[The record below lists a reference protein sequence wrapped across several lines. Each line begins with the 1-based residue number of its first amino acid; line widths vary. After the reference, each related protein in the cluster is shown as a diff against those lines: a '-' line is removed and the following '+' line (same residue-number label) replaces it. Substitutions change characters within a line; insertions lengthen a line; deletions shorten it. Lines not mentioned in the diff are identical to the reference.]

1 MKASYQSTF
10 DSLQSHLGYWITFL
24 LVVLCQNTVS
34 AVDTTFVAFSLNAA
48 QRSAE
53 AAIQHGE
60 DFRKSQ
66 PELYY
71 LGGITKPWALVFDVA
86 NNDCILVGEDD
97 PKSSEI
103 TLDDWAVALRAR
115 VTHFSEDPGVT
126 IDPGSLKESIKTG
139 QSNAWSHWS
148 DDTTQ
153 DVRFFAGIANTHF
166 GKICFDADWLLKKI
180 AFGKVQI
187 SHGAFL
193 SVFARAVD
201 EIRRSTIHTTS
212 TSRLWF
218 FPTVNQVNVFP
229 DLILIERFDIGVMTE
244 LLYAEVEGKPI
255 KDFDKYED
263 KPHEAF
269 CKDFNEHYDE
279 MAADHEVLRTLK
291 GLARL
296 AALAK
301 GLVSVGKETNV
312 DFYLSR
318 YTIQPEQTPT
328 QTNVLNV
335 VDKEVG
341 ARMWGGVT
349 LHALAVR
356 MDSGDATALRDIVFT
371 ARHAARTNALS
382 WRFQLELD
390 SGKLTAVK
398 IPQQFQNLE
407 KQPYLLAQARFRE
420 MRGQYQSAIDWY
432 SQFLQVNETNANA
445 YNHRGWAFSN
455 VGDHDSAIK
464 DFDKVIQLDKRN
476 PVAYYNLG
484 VEYGKYQTNYDQAM
498 RAYTKALNCDSYYY
512 EAWCGRSQA
521 WDKLGNAVRASD
533 DIDSAISIDP
543 TCYQGFWLRGYQ
555 DVEVNQLDRAISD
568 FSRAA
573 TNATDNTYR
582 ADSILKRGY
591 CYLNKDDLVR
601 ALSDFN
607 AAIVIA
613 PDMGSA
619 YFNKAI
625 VQARNGDIRAAVAS
639 YRKFLKKA
647 KPDDSELADK
657 ARREIERLE
666 TNNIPTNQSIW
677 LAVVTRNAER
687 VERLI
692 KEGEDVDESR
702 GGGFTSLMLAC
713 QEEYTAIV
721 SLLLAA
727 GADANAVDSKGV
739 TPLYMAAENENETI
753 VSDLLKHGAKA
764 DVTTIYG
771 YSPLMVACH
780 QGNQLVVK
788 LLVNAGA
795 DPSLPMKDGSTP
807 LGVAVEQGHT
817 EVAHYL
823 RDVLANRGLK

>member
-1 MKASYQSTF
+1 MLLCRNSAS
-10 DSLQSHLGYWITFL
+10 
-24 LVVLCQNTVS
+24 
-34 AVDTTFVAFSLNAA
+34 AAEATFVAFSMNAA

-71 LGGITKPWALVFDVA
+71 LGGITKPWALVFDVT

-97 PKSSEI
+97 PQSSEI

-126 IDPGSLKESIKTG
+126 IDPSSLKESMKTG
-139 QSNAWSHWS
+139 QSNVWSHWS
-148 DDTTQ
+148 DDATQ

-166 GKICFDADWLLKKI
+166 GKVCFDADWLLKKI
-180 AFGKVQI
+180 AFGKTQI
-187 SHGAFL
+187 PHGAFP
-193 SVFARAVD
+193 SEFARSV
-201 EIRRSTIHTTS
+201 EETRHSSVRRTS

-218 FPTVNQVNVFP
+218 FPTINQVNVFP
-229 DLILIERFDIGVMTE
+229 DLVLIERFDIGVMTE
-244 LLYAEVEGKPI
+244 LLYAEVDGKPI

-263 KPHEAF
+263 KPTEAF

-279 MAADHEVLRTLK
+279 MADNHEVLKTLK

-312 DFYLSR
+312 DFYLSK
-318 YTIQPEQTPT
+318 YSILPEQTPT

-335 VDKEVG
+335 VDNEVG
-341 ARMWGGVT
+341 ARMQGGVT

-356 MDSGDATALRDIVFT
+356 MNSGDATALRDIVFA
-371 ARHAARTNALS
+371 ARHAVRSNSLA
-382 WRFQLELD
+382 WKFQLELD
-390 SGKLTAVK
+390 NGRLANVK
-398 IPQQFQNLE
+398 IPPQFQNLE

-445 YNHRGWAFSN
+445 YNHRGWALSN
-455 VGDHDSAIK
+455 VGEHDRAIS
-464 DFDKVIQLDKRN
+464 DFEKVIHFDKRN

-484 VEYGKYQTNYDQAM
+484 VEYGKYETNYDEAM

-512 EAWCGRSQA
+512 EAWCARSQA
-521 WDKLGNAVRASD
+521 WDKLGNIQRASD
-533 DIDSAISIDP
+533 DIDTAISIDP
-543 TCYQGFWLRGYQ
+543 TSFQAFWLRGYQ

-573 TNATDNTYR
+573 TNTTDNTYR
-582 ADSILKRGY
+582 ADSFVKRGY
-591 CYLNKDDLVR
+591 CYLNKDDLAS

-607 AAIVIA
+607 TAIAID
-613 PDMGSA
+613 PGMGSA
-619 YFNKAI
+619 YFNKAVI
-625 VQARNGDIRAAVAS
+625 QARNGDIRAAVAS

-647 KPDDSELADK
+647 KADDGDLADK
-657 ARREIERLE
+657 ARQKIEELEIKS
-666 TNNIPTNQSIW
+666 ISTNQSVW
-677 LAVVTRNAER
+677 YAVVNRNAEK
-687 VERLI
+687 VQQLI
-692 KEGEDVDESR
+692 KQGQDVDESR
-702 GGGFTSLMLAC
+702 GGGFTALMLAC

-753 VSDLLKHGAKA
+753 VADLLKHGART

-771 YSPLMVACH
+771 YSPLIVACH
-780 QGNQLVVK
+780 QGNRLVVQ
-788 LLVNAGA
+788 LLVNGGA
-795 DPSLPMKDGSTP
+795 DPSLRMKDGSTP
-807 LGVAVEQGHT
+807 LGVAIEQGHR
-817 EVAHYL
+817 EVADYL
-823 RDVLANRGLK
+823 RDVLRNRGLK